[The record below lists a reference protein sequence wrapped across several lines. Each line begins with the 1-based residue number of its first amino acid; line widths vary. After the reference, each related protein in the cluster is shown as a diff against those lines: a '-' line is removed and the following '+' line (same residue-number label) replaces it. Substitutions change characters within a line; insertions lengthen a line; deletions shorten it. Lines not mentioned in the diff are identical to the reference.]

1 MPIMSEPIEEKRT
14 PDQAVRR
21 PGRPRAVPDTF
32 VPKVI
37 SLYRQ
42 GLGYRAIA
50 RELLREGLCVDWSTV
65 RRLIKSHE
73 AGLAPEHRPGDL

>member
-1 MPIMSEPIEEKRT
+1 MSETIEETRT
-14 PDQAVRR
+14 PDQATIRR
-21 PGRPRAVPDTF
+21 PGRPRAIPEAF

-37 SLYRQ
+37 SLRRQ
-42 GLGYRAIA
+42 GFGYRATA

-65 RRLIKSHE
+65 RRLVKAHN

>member
-1 MPIMSEPIEEKRT
+1 MCETIEGNRT
-14 PDQAVRR
+14 PDQVIRG
-21 PGRPRAVPDTF
+21 PGRPRAIPEAF

-42 GLGYRAIA
+42 GFGYRSTA

-65 RRLIKSHE
+65 RRLVKAHK